1 MKMALV
7 SLNLNMY
14 RKGFRSFHGVNT
26 GAVGQRA
33 SKLLAVKVV
42 GLKKKSTGLVITAK
56 VCASTSGQA
65 RARTELNHSQSLAD
79 GNFPSLRHTDHI

>member
-1 MKMALV
+1 MALV

-42 GLKKKSTGLVITAK
+42 GLKKKSTGSVITAK
-56 VCASTSGQA
+56 V
-65 RARTELNHSQSLAD
+65 
-79 GNFPSLRHTDHI
+79 